1 MTKIKRKPDELTKTE
16 KAVLPYL
23 LEGLRHKDIGEKL
36 FVAEKT
42 VRFHTTS
49 IYKKL
54 GVHTQVELIFK
65 LVAKKEK

>member
-1 MTKIKRKPDELTKTE
+1 MAKIKRKPDELTRAE
-16 KAVLPYL
+16 REMLPYL
-23 LEGLRHKDIGEKL
+23 LAGLRHKDIGEKL

-65 LVAKKEK
+65 LAVKK